1 MLIIFMVY
9 YLYDVI
15 KERKDEFRFL
25 EYIIGWDILSY
36 VVYKSV
42 YYFSF
47 FYNLI
52 IRVNFNCYFFFYLKY
67 R

>member
-25 EYIIGWDILSY
+25 EYIIG
-36 VVYKSV
+36 
-42 YYFSF
+42 
-47 FYNLI
+47 
-52 IRVNFNCYFFFYLKY
+52 
-67 R
+67 